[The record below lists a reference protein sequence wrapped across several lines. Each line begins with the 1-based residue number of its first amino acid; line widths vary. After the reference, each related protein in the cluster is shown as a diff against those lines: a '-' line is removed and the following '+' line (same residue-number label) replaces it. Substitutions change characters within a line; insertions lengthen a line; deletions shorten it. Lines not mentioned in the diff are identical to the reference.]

1 MSHKIV
7 ITEIRAHPDGVTQPV
22 ETRVFEQTVENFNL
36 AQFVCAIN
44 KAPRR
49 RKAKS
54 DKNA

>member
-1 MSHKIV
+1 MSYKIT

-22 ETRVFEQTVENFNL
+22 ETKVFEQTIEGFNL
-36 AQFVCAIN
+36 PQFVCAIN
-44 KAPRR
+44 KGPRR